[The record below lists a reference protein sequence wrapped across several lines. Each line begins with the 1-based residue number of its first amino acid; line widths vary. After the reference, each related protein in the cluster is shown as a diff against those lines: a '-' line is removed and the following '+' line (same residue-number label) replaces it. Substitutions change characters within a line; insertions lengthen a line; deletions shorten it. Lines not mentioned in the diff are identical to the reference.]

1 MEETMNNHVSE
12 LSGQEYGPG
21 KRSRR
26 KFLHPL
32 AAIFGFALLGQGVAA
47 NAAEVK
53 VMAGVAMTGVIG
65 ELGPQ
70 FERATGHKIVIQ
82 YGPGGTLKRQI
93 DAGEAFDLA
102 IIASERVDDLIKQ
115 GKIAGDSRVEIVRV
129 GIGVAVREG
138 APKPDISS
146 VDAFKRTLLSVKSV
160 TTTPEGA
167 TGEHFFKLLDRLG
180 IADQVKGKIKPNAP
194 ERVVPA
200 VANGEA
206 ELAIGATF
214 DLTST
219 KGAQFVGLLPAELQ
233 NWFVNTA
240 GVSATAKQ
248 PDAARALIKHL
259 TTPAAVAVIRAKG
272 MEPPGR

>member
-1 MEETMNNHVSE
+1 MNNLVSD

-21 KRSRR
+21 KPSRR

-32 AAIFGFALLGQGVAA
+32 AAKFGFIALLAQGVAA

-53 VMAGVAMTGVIG
+53 VMAGAAMPGVIG

-82 YGPGGTLKRQI
+82 YAPGLSFKRQI
-93 DAGEAFDLA
+93 EAGEAFDLV
-102 IIASERVDDLIKQ
+102 IIGSDVVDDLIKQ
-115 GKIAGDSRVEIVRV
+115 GKIAGDTRVDIVRV

-146 VDAFKRTLLSVKSV
+146 VDAFKSTLLSVKSF
-160 TTTPEGA
+160 TYAPEGA
-167 TGEHFFKLLDRLG
+167 TGEASCQGVRSPWDRRAG
-180 IADQVKGKIKPNAP
+180 KGQDQAKCPRPRSAGRRRGRSRTRNRSYPSLMSAKG
-194 ERVVPA
+194 V
-200 VANGEA
+200 
-206 ELAIGATF
+206 
-214 DLTST
+214 
-219 KGAQFVGLLPAELQ
+219 QFVGPLPAELQ

-248 PDAARALIKHL
+248 PDAAKALIKHL
-259 TTPAAVAVIRAKG
+259 TTPEAAAVIRAKG